1 MTLLFLQ
8 RTVCCIFLLV
18 LLWFVPSFI
27 LLVFSLCLV
36 AVFLFNLVR
45 LGRNQLK
52 LALLASLLTEWFCF
66 LYVSAPHSGSSMMNM
81 FWSFFVSSLT
91 KEGIPEYVLRVY
103 RSKFFQLPWQS
114 FIPTL
119 HNMQL
124 MQEVCCFFSENLR
137 LLPFKK

>member
-1 MTLLFLQ
+1 
-8 RTVCCIFLLV
+8 
-18 LLWFVPSFI
+18 
-27 LLVFSLCLV
+27 
-36 AVFLFNLVR
+36 
-45 LGRNQLK
+45 
-52 LALLASLLTEWFCF
+52 
-66 LYVSAPHSGSSMMNM
+66 MMNM

-137 LLPFKK
+137 FCPLKSSSQNAFLLHISTTFAVGDISKMFAGCKNI

>member
-1 MTLLFLQ
+1 
-8 RTVCCIFLLV
+8 
-18 LLWFVPSFI
+18 
-27 LLVFSLCLV
+27 
-36 AVFLFNLVR
+36 
-45 LGRNQLK
+45 
-52 LALLASLLTEWFCF
+52 
-66 LYVSAPHSGSSMMNM
+66 MMNM

-124 MQEVCCFFSENLR
+124 MQEVCCFSLKIRVFCPQKSSSQNAF
-137 LLPFKK
+137 LLHISTTFVVGDI

>member
-1 MTLLFLQ
+1 MYIGQSGRRFKNKTFISTFSW
-8 RTVCCIFLLV
+8 RITINAFGRY
-18 LLWFVPSFI
+18 SFY
-27 LLVFSLCLV
+27 S
-36 AVFLFNLVR
+36 
-45 LGRNQLK
+45 
-52 LALLASLLTEWFCF
+52 LLASFLTEWFCF
-66 LYVSAPHSGSSMMNM
+66 LHISAPHSGSSMMNM

-137 LLPFKK
+137 FLPFKK

>member
-52 LALLASLLTEWFCF
+52 LALLASFLTEWF
-66 LYVSAPHSGSSMMNM
+66 
-81 FWSFFVSSLT
+81 
-91 KEGIPEYVLRVY
+91 
-103 RSKFFQLPWQS
+103 
-114 FIPTL
+114 
-119 HNMQL
+119 
-124 MQEVCCFFSENLR
+124 
-137 LLPFKK
+137 

>member
-1 MTLLFLQ
+1 MICSFFYSSCLLSLP
-8 RTVCCIFLLV
+8 CCC
-18 LLWFVPSFI
+18 FV
-27 LLVFSLCLV
+27 
-36 AVFLFNLVR
+36 VFLFNLVR

-52 LALLASLLTEWFCF
+52 LALLASFLTEWSCF
-66 LYVSAPHSGSSMMNM
+66 LYISAPHSGSSMMNM

-137 LLPFKK
+137 FLPFKK